1 MKLRILL
8 VLLAALALAGCRRG
22 TIQIQPDGSGGA
34 NVTVTWTE
42 ADVNSAIQDALT
54 ASGNPLL
61 RNPTVDLQAGQIVVT
76 GERDKVDGSGTVQGS
91 FMLTLVAQD
100 GAILPTI
107 SNLNV
112 DGIAVNDQTVTNL
125 NDRLRDAFN
134 RRANL
139 TRRISVTSITVT
151 DTSVQ
156 IVADV
161 KR

>member
-1 MKLRILL
+1 MKLRMML
-8 VLLAALALAGCRRG
+8 VLIAALALAGCRRG
-22 TIQIQPDGSGGA
+22 TVQIQPDGSGGA

-42 ADVNSAIQDALT
+42 AEVNSAIQEALV

-61 RNPTVDLQAGQIVVT
+61 RNPSVDLQNGQILVT
-76 GERDKVDGSGTVQGS
+76 GEHMQRDNTGTVQGS
-91 FMLTLVAQD
+91 FVLTLAAQN

-107 SNLNV
+107 SNVNI
-112 DGIAVNDQTVTNL
+112 DGIAANDQTVTNL

-139 TRRISVTSITVT
+139 TRRISVTSVTIT
-151 DTSVQ
+151 DSNIQ

-161 KR
+161 TR